1 MKCSTHQAEA
11 VAVCAYCG
19 RAVCLK
25 CGQSASAA
33 TSTAAGPSSSLPGRV
48 VCSDACGAA
57 LNQAAAQLTQ
67 LSMVAHQLLRQSLRN
82 TRASAFYCYLGC
94 GLSGS
99 AAIVAWFI
107 LPSDFL
113 IYFTS
118 ACAVVLLVSGIWYG
132 RAARKESP

>member
-1 MKCSTHQAEA
+1 MKCSKHQAEA

-19 RAVCLK
+19 RAVCPK
-25 CGQSASAA
+25 CAEAIP
-33 TSTAAGPSSSLPGRV
+33 AAGPTAGSPERV
-48 VCSDACGAA
+48 VCSGACETA
-57 LNQAAAQLTQ
+57 LGQREAKLDHLVLIAQ
-67 LSMVAHQLLRQSLRN
+67 QLLRQSQRN
-82 TRASAFYCYLGC
+82 AKASAFYCYLGC

-118 ACAVVLLVSGIWYG
+118 ACAVVLLVSGIWYH
-132 RAARKESP
+132 RAARKETA